1 MAYRTTLCASTALA
15 SLFFAGSA
23 LAADRAPT
31 VDKAMPTP
39 VMYPKTSQVAGEEGK
54 VVVAVL
60 VSDSGAP
67 MRATVYQSSGYKD
80 LDDAAMSTALNWH
93 YVPAIEGGETTREWV
108 TVGVDYKLPES
119 QPKDTAAK

>member
-1 MAYRTTLCASTALA
+1 MMANRITLCGAAALA
-15 SLFFAGSA
+15 GLLFAGVA

-31 VDKAMPTP
+31 VDRSRPTP

-67 MRATVYQSSGYKD
+67 MQATVYKSSGHTD
-80 LDDAAMSTALNWH
+80 LDDAAMSTAMNWH
-93 YVPAIEGGETTREWV
+93 YVPAIKGGETTEEWV
-108 TVGVDYKLPES
+108 TVGVDYKLPD
-119 QPKDTAAK
+119 QKDAAAQ